1 MTSYKTVLLVAPT
14 VEPITLVEAKKQLRL
29 TDLQTFDDDYIT
41 ALIPTARDRAENY
54 CNRFFTEQEIT
65 IVYESGFPLG
75 ILYLPYPDL
84 QSVDSI
90 TYTDQEGD
98 NYTVDVSDYTFD
110 AERQS
115 LTPSSAW
122 PSGIVSFKV
131 AVTTGA
137 PLEFKGAKQSMLMML
152 TDMYELRTEA
162 VVGASVAENLAVC
175 ALLYPY
181 RVNLGI

>member
-1 MTSYKTVLLVAPT
+1 MTSYKTVLLVAPA
-14 VEPITLVEAKKQLRL
+14 VEPITLSEAKKQLRL
-29 TDLQTFDDDYIT
+29 TDLQTFDDDYIA
-41 ALIPTARDRAENY
+41 ALIPVARDRAESY

-98 NYTVDVSDYTFD
+98 DYTVDVGDYIFD

-115 LTPSSAW
+115 LTPVSAW
-122 PSGIVSFKV
+122 PSGVVSFKV
-131 AVTTGA
+131 TVTTGA
-137 PLEFKGAKQSMLMML
+137 PLEFEGVKQAIRMIL
-152 TDMYELRTEA
+152 TDMYELRTES
-162 VVGASVAENLAVC
+162 VVGASIANNPAVK